1 MVASL
6 VSGGSCRVGW
16 LAPLISGGRVGT
28 VGWVLLELVVGGWE
42 EKRTVRKVRG
52 YQILG
57 NVGRQM
63 GTHIKP
69 CRRVGNHIRI
79 GCT

>member
-42 EKRTVRKVRG
+42 EKKGR
-52 YQILG
+52 LG
-57 NVGRQM
+57 R
-63 GTHIKP
+63 
-69 CRRVGNHIRI
+69 
-79 GCT
+79 